1 MSRAFRYAVEHS
13 LVVPFGAAIALV
25 WANWSAESYFRFA
38 NHLAF
43 AVNDVGMALFFA
55 LAAQEVLEATM
66 PGGALHTWRRAT
78 LPIAAAVGGSIGA
91 VAAYE
96 AFVLAGDERL
106 LVAGWPIVCGIDGV
120 LAYLVVQCLLGK
132 GEGRPFA
139 ALMVIVSN
147 TIGLIA
153 IGLHQQSGNVQPA
166 GPLLI
171 ASGLIVSVALKR
183 FETRTIW
190 PHIAIGGTMLWWGFW
205 WSGLHPALAL
215 VPIVPFLPRSPRGL
229 ELFADSPHG
238 PHDSPRHVE
247 HVLRGP
253 VQIILLL
260 FSLVN
265 AGTLA
270 HGLERG
276 AWAVP
281 VGAFVGRPLG
291 MLVAVGAS
299 VAIGLRLPHRLG
311 WRELVVIAF
320 AASCTFTFGLF
331 FATAVFP
338 IGPVLIEAKV
348 GALSTITAVLVA
360 TSAAW
365 LLGVGRFERRGRVG
379 TQTPAQRSA
388 SGATP
393 IVRSGD

>member
-1 MSRAFRYAVEHS
+1 MNRALRFAVEHS
-13 LVVPFGAAIALV
+13 LVVPCGAAIALV
-25 WANWSAESYFRFA
+25 WANWSAERYFRFSSG
-38 NHLAF
+38 LAF
-43 AVNDVGMALFFA
+43 AVNDVGMAFFFA
-55 LAAQEVLEATM
+55 LIAQDVLEATM

-78 LPIAAAVGGSIGA
+78 LPIVAAVGGSIGA
-91 VAAYE
+91 VGAYE
-96 AFVLAGDERL
+96 AFVFAGDERL
-106 LVAGWPIVCGIDGV
+106 LVAGWPIVCGIDGG
-120 LAYLVVQCLLGK
+120 LAFLVVQFLLGK
-132 GEGRPFA
+132 DGARPFV
-139 ALMVIVSN
+139 LMMMIVSN
-147 TIGLIA
+147 AIGLVV
-153 IGLHQQSGNVQPA
+153 IGLHQQSAHVQLA

-171 ASGLIVSVALKR
+171 ACGLIVSVALRR

-190 PHIAIGGTMLWWGFW
+190 LRFVIGGTMLWWGFW
-205 WSGLHPALAL
+205 WSGLHPALSL

-229 ELFADSPHG
+229 NLFADPPHG

-265 AGTLA
+265 AGTLVHA
-270 HGLERG
+270 VERG

-291 MLVAVGAS
+291 MLVAVGVS

-311 WRELVVIAF
+311 WRTLVVIAF

-379 TQTPAQRSA
+379 IQTPADGLNQR
-388 SGATP
+388 
-393 IVRSGD
+393 

>member
-1 MSRAFRYAVEHS
+1 MNRAVRFAIEHS

-25 WANWSAESYFRFA
+25 WANWSAEGYFRFA
-38 NHLAF
+38 SVLAF

-55 LAAQEVLEATM
+55 LIAHDVLEATM
-66 PGGALHTWRRAT
+66 PGGALHTWRRAAV
-78 LPIAAAVGGSIGA
+78 PIVAAVGGSIGA
-91 VAAYE
+91 IAAYE

-106 LVAGWPIVCGIDGV
+106 LVSGWPIVCGIDAG
-120 LAYLVVQCLLGK
+120 LAYLVVQFVRTK
-132 GEGRPFA
+132 GSTRPFV
-139 ALMVIVSN
+139 LMMIIISN
-147 TIGLIA
+147 AIGLGV
-153 IGLHQQSGNVQPA
+153 IGLHQQSTHVHLA

-171 ASGLIVSVALKR
+171 ACGLIVSVVLRGA
-183 FETRTIW
+183 ETRTIW
-190 PHIAIGGTMLWWGFW
+190 WGVVISGTMLWWGFW
-205 WSGLHPALAL
+205 WAGLHPALSL

-229 ELFADSPHG
+229 NLFADPPHG

-247 HVLRGP
+247 HVLRSP

-281 VGAFVGRPLG
+281 VGALVGRPVG
-291 MLVAVGAS
+291 MLVAVGVS
-299 VAIGLRLPHRLG
+299 VAIGLRLPPRMG

-331 FATAVFP
+331 FAAAVFP

-348 GALSTITAVLVA
+348 GALTTLAGPLLAIV
-360 TSAAW
+360 AAW
-365 LLGVGRFERRGRVG
+365 LLGIGRFTSVELSDSRE
-379 TQTPAQRSA
+379 
-388 SGATP
+388 
-393 IVRSGD
+393 GDLSLR